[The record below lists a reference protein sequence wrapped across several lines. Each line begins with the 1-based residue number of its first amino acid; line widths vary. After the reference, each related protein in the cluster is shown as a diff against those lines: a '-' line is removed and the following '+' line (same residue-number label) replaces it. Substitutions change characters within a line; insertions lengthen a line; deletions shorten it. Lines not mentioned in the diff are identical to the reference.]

1 MCRRQRTGGLNQPH
15 KFFISYSLALDII
28 YISSFLVQGS
38 IKHICVALHN
48 ASDAASADATNHYGK
63 SQLPQ
68 VGKILCKG
76 LKRTLVNC
84 FAVCLKTA
92 YEI

>member
-15 KFFISYSLALDII
+15 KFFTSYSLALDII
-28 YISSFLVQGS
+28 YIFFFGAGNY
-38 IKHICVALHN
+38 ICVALHN

-68 VGKILCKG
+68 VGKILCKF
-76 LKRTLVNC
+76 LKRTLVNY